1 MAIILPLTL
10 LLLSIR
16 LVNRCFSTLC
26 LSAIVLIAHG
36 QSRQDT
42 LLKGSSVSQ
51 QFVKN
56 LHERYTLSR
65 QTAFKN
71 AKKKGWFTSKKY
83 ANGKILTLQG
93 VDALG
98 EPVYYTSHNVVAS
111 MGTHTTGLYVGGGLG
126 VDLKGDLPELDGRLC
141 IWDGGL
147 PRLAHVEFGGR
158 IRQKDQNTTL
168 SDHATHLSGT
178 MAAAGINPQVK
189 GMAYGAKLD
198 VWDYTDDLVEMA
210 REASKM
216 LISNHAY
223 GPVVGWVFNENRAG
237 TNPNL
242 KWEWWGNPSISATE
256 DYRFGF
262 YDEKAQDLDQLAS
275 NSPYYLIVKSADN
288 KHAETGPPVGTPYF
302 LKNTSQT
309 SLLERSRNDGYDA
322 IPAEANAKNIL
333 TVGGAAIQL
342 QGTTITDFKVADF
355 SGWGPTDDG
364 RIKPDLLGVGSNII
378 SSIAT
383 ANNAYAT
390 MSGTSTASANVSG
403 SLILLQELFYR
414 RQAYFMRSATLKGL
428 VLHTAS
434 VPKGKLGPSY
444 EYGWGLL
451 NAEKAAQ
458 VLLNTA
464 NRHVLLEKTLK
475 QNETYQQKVIAAG
488 TEPLVVTLSWTDIEG
503 QATSVTTQNVDSP
516 TSKLINDLDVRL
528 TDETGTTYFPWVLDP
543 TKPSQAATGGDNVR
557 DNVEQVYLAT
567 PPTGKVFT
575 VIVRHKR
582 TLQTNGQPYS
592 LIISGVKPQD
602 CTAAVQVLK
611 GQDTTICSS
620 NKVLMQVQG
629 DNAITY
635 QWLKD
640 GTTIGTTTTPSYEIT
655 QAGVYS
661 VKAIGYQCSAQS
673 KTIKVA
679 VTNVTAKITPEG
691 TATICTGTPIQLVAS
706 TGANYKYQWRR
717 DGEIIAGATN
727 ATLNQTEAGI
737 YSVVI
742 TVGNC
747 VVTPTATQ
755 LVSSLQRP
763 VISTNSGTIIPPGGS
778 IRLTTSTG
786 EGMTYRWYLD
796 GKIITTA
803 TGPRFIA
810 TLAGK
815 YTVEITQRGCSIVSK
830 VLELTTTQYSPN
842 NPIKT
847 SPPEILILK
856 EKLSLYPNPV
866 VDALTVAYE
875 SDNTY
880 DLTAELITN
889 DGRTLENKLLFDNG
903 SVFLNQFDVSSL
915 PTGQYFI
922 RVSDGRRVIA
932 KPFIKH

>member
-1 MAIILPLTL
+1 M
-10 LLLSIR
+10 
-16 LVNRCFSTLC
+16 VLC
-26 LSAIVLIAHG
+26 LSAATFFASAQAQVKPVLKN
-36 QSRQDT
+36 D
-42 LLKGSSVSQ
+42 SVSHLFIKGLQ
-51 QFVKN
+51 Q
-56 LHERYTLSR
+56 RYTQNR
-65 QTAFKN
+65 QWAFKN

-83 ANGKILTLQG
+83 ANGRILTLQG
-93 VDALG
+93 VDAVG

-147 PRLAHVEFGGR
+147 PRLSHVEFGGR
-158 IRQKDQNTTL
+158 VRFKDQSTVL

-178 MAAAGINPQVK
+178 MAAAGVNAQVK

-198 VWDYTDDLVEMA
+198 VWDYNNDLVEMA
-210 REASKM
+210 QEASRM

-223 GPVVGWVFNENRAG
+223 GPVVGWVFNENRPG

-242 KWEWWGNPSISATE
+242 KWEWWGNTSISATE

-262 YDEKAQDLDQLAS
+262 YDDKARDLDQLAA

-288 KHAETGPPVGTPYF
+288 KHAETGPPIGSPYF
-302 LKNTSQT
+302 LRNTSQT
-309 SLLERSRNDGYDA
+309 SLLERSRNDAYDA
-322 IPAEANAKNIL
+322 IPSEANAKNIL

-342 QGTTITDFKVADF
+342 QGSSITDFKVADF

-378 SSIAT
+378 SSIASS
-383 ANNAYAT
+383 NNAYAT

-414 RQAYFMRSATLKGL
+414 RQNYFMRSATLKGL

-434 VPKGKLGPSY
+434 TPKGKIGPSY

-464 NRHVLLEKTLK
+464 NRHVLLENTLK

-488 TEPLVVTLSWTDIEG
+488 TEPLIVTLSWTDPEG
-503 QATSVTTQNVDSP
+503 IATGISSQNVDSP
-516 TSKLINDLDVRL
+516 SLKLINDLDVRL

-543 TKPSQAATGGDNVR
+543 TKPTQAATGGDNIR
-557 DNVEQVYLAT
+557 DNVEQVLILT
-567 PPTGKVFT
+567 PPTGKVYT
-575 VIVRHKR
+575 VTVRHKR
-582 TLQTNGQPYS
+582 TLKNNGQPYT
-592 LIISGVKPQD
+592 LIMSGVKPQD
-602 CTAAVQVLK
+602 CVAAVQVLK

-620 NKVLMQVQG
+620 NKVQLQVQG

-640 GTTIGTTTTPSYEIT
+640 GNVIGTTTTPTYEIT

-673 KTIKVA
+673 KTISVA
-679 VTNVTAKITPEG
+679 VTNVNAKITPEG
-691 TATICTGTPIQLVAS
+691 TATICAGTPILLTAS
-706 TGANYKYQWRR
+706 AGSGYRYQWRR
-717 DGEIIAGATN
+717 DGENIAGATTS
-727 ATLNQTEAGI
+727 TLNPTEAGN

-742 TVGNC
+742 TAGRC
-747 VVTPTATQ
+747 VVTTPSTQ

-763 VISTNSGTIIPPGGS
+763 VISTNSGTIIPPSGS

-786 EGMTYRWYLD
+786 EGMTYRWFLN
-796 GKIITTA
+796 GTVIPTA
-803 TGPRFIA
+803 TGPRLVA
-810 TLAGK
+810 ALAGK
-815 YTVEITQRGCSIVSK
+815 YSVEITQRGCSIASK
-830 VLELTTTQYSPN
+830 VLELTNTQYAPNSPITN
-842 NPIKT
+842 T
-847 SPPEILILK
+847 PPEILILK

-880 DLTAELITN
+880 DLTAEIITN
-889 DGRTLENKLLFDNG
+889 DGRTLTQKLLYDNG
-903 SVFLNQFDVSSL
+903 SVFLNQFDVSEL